1 MEERRSSGRTDI
13 DQKVMGKAVNRAKH
27 KNLEIVV
34 GITVLP
40 IVLNS
45 AQSNLHEIACKIYR
59 SKDW

>member
-45 AQSNLHEIACKIYR
+45 A
-59 SKDW
+59 